1 MALDGNGFFMVEE
14 SGQRSLMR
22 AGNFRVA
29 SNGNLVTQD
38 GQLVLGYPAVN
49 QAGNAAKATQNF
61 SVSTNLDLGAAA
73 GTTFSS
79 QVQVFDSLGNSYLA
93 TVTYRKSVDAA
104 SAWDFSVTLPA
115 GDATG
120 VPTTSTGTPFFD
132 ASGKPILSNINTAFP
147 GLADGANTLNMTW
160 NLSGLYLAPS
170 WSTKVTMGRLR
181 TCGPHGHQQG

>member
-49 QAGNAAKATQNF
+49 QSGNAAKATQNF

-79 QVQVFDSLGNSYLA
+79 RVQVFDSLGQQLPGDGDLQEIGRRRQCLGFLS
-93 TVTYRKSVDAA
+93 DAA
-104 SAWDFSVTLPA
+104 CRRRSRSAD
-115 GDATG
+115 D
-120 VPTTSTGTPFFD
+120 
-132 ASGKPILSNINTAFP
+132 
-147 GLADGANTLNMTW
+147 
-160 NLSGLYLAPS
+160 
-170 WSTKVTMGRLR
+170 
-181 TCGPHGHQQG
+181 